1 MIFELLVS
9 NLLHLIDHIVVE
21 KVDLVNRHIGERN
34 LILSL
39 VKIIKGEDALVVVAR
54 LPFLHRLLLP
64 CQNWLLNLV
73 FVVLLD
79 VYLQGFAE
87 LGRLLK
93 CFLPVAFAEEETLT
107 IVQRLVEEA

>member
-1 MIFELLVS
+1 MLALFEHMVMGLDVIADVRE
-9 NLLHLIDHIVVE
+9 HVVE

-54 LPFLHRLLLP
+54 LPFLDRFLLP

-79 VYLQGFAE
+79 VYL
-87 LGRLLK
+87 
-93 CFLPVAFAEEETLT
+93 
-107 IVQRLVEEA
+107 